1 MYGRIKSKIFIEMQ
15 NKDKSGSNN
24 PLFGKTKSA
33 ATLAKITKLVYVY
46 NFVNMS
52 YLGEFSTVNCS
63 KHFNMGKDTLT
74 KYIKSGLPYKGKI
87 FSRKNFH

>member
-1 MYGRIKSKIFIEMQ
+1 MQ

-46 NFVNMS
+46 NCVDLS
-52 YLGEFSTVNCS
+52 YIGEFSTVNCS
-63 KHFNMGKDTLT
+63 NRFKMGKDTST

-87 FSRKNFH
+87 FSRKKLH